1 MPVRR
6 LIVLGLSPVVFSL
19 AVVVPARA
27 QPPQPPA
34 MVDTPGVTVLTG
46 LTVPEFEA
54 EMQLMNVALGVSCG
68 FCHAR
73 GNFAA
78 ETNPRKGTARK
89 MIEMVKG
96 VNQRFFADYKP
107 SGAVGDESRLGKVTC
122 FTCHQGNERPKDKAT
137 P

>member
-1 MPVRR
+1 
-6 LIVLGLSPVVFSL
+6 
-19 AVVVPARA
+19 
-27 QPPQPPA
+27 

-54 EMQLMNVALGVSCG
+54 EMQQMNMALGVSCG

-78 ETNPRKGTARK
+78 ETNPRKATARR
-89 MIEMVKG
+89 MLEMVKG
-96 VNQRFFADYKP
+96 LNKQYFPDYKP

-122 FTCHQGNERPKDKAT
+122 FTCHHGEERPKTT